1 MGHGLPMGTMS
12 KSGGEGVN
20 ETELR
25 LAKEIYERQ
34 LVIAESIYTKALSNK
49 HDIEMQLKEIQRRL
63 DEMEVTA

>member
-1 MGHGLPMGTMS
+1 M
-12 KSGGEGVN
+12 N

-63 DEMEVTA
+63 DEMEENA